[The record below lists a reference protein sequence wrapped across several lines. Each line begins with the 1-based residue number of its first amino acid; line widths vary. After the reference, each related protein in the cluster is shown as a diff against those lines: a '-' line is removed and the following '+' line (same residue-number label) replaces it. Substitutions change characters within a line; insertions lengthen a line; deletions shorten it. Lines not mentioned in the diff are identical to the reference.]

1 MWRHRANLCDSWESQ
16 KMPFVAIA
24 GSTGRSLL
32 GIVAVCVVLASGGE
46 RAEAATLVGIT
57 FGDTGAAV
65 LYNLNPAGGS
75 TSNPRSTGLSD
86 VAGIAFSPD
95 GTLFGLTTGASQ
107 PSVPNALYKIDPT
120 TGTSTLVGATGF
132 QSPTFI
138 AEGDLALDPITG
150 NLYGV
155 QSVPSVGS
163 GARDLFELNPSTGQ
177 ATVIGSV
184 RTNGGDLSAM
194 AFDNSGN
201 LFIVDTESAT
211 LLRVDK
217 STAAILGS
225 VDLSVHSLGDLAG
238 MAFDPQTGTAYFGN
252 GIRVNDI
259 STSGSLYTLDTSTG
273 ALTLLGPSVALAGL
287 SFTPVPE
294 PATLLLLGF
303 GLAALCGARAR
314 RHCV

>member
-1 MWRHRANLCDSWESQ
+1 
-16 KMPFVAIA
+16 MPFVAVA
-24 GSTGRSLL
+24 SSRGRSLL
-32 GIVAVCVVLASGGE
+32 GIVAVCVALTSRGE
-46 RAEAATLVGIT
+46 DAAAATLVGIT

-65 LYNLNPAGGS
+65 LYSVNPATGS

-95 GTLFGLTTGASQ
+95 GTLFGLTTFKSQ

-120 TGTSTLVGATGF
+120 TGTSTLVGVTGLQGIF
-132 QSPTFI
+132 
-138 AEGDLALDPITG
+138 EGDLAFDPITG

-155 QSVPSVGS
+155 QSVPSLGS
-163 GARDLFELNPSTGQ
+163 RARDLFELNTSTGQ

-184 RTNGGDLSAM
+184 RTAGGDLSAM
-194 AFDNSGN
+194 AFDNSGD
-201 LFIVDTESAT
+201 LFIVDTTSAT

-217 STAAILGS
+217 STAAIIGS
-225 VDLSVHSLGDLAG
+225 VDLSVHSLGELAG

-252 GIRVNDI
+252 GIVVNGT
-259 STSGSLYTLDTSTG
+259 STSGSLYTLNTSTG
-273 ALTLLGPSVALAGL
+273 ALIFLGPSVALAGL

-303 GLAALCGARAR
+303 GLAGICGAKIR
-314 RHCV
+314 RHRV